1 MMTRPAR
8 LRQLLHIVAIAGLA
22 ATAFSLGNAR
32 PVAAHDCV
40 SGADAPRSDA
50 WEGFL
55 RSADYR
61 ATDAEGRSWIP

>member
-8 LRQLLHIVAIAGLA
+8 LRQVFHVVAVAGLA
-22 ATAFSLGNAR
+22 AAAFSLGSVI

-40 SGADAPRSDA
+40 SGADAPRSDE

-55 RSADYR
+55 RSSDYR
-61 ATDAEGRSWIP
+61 VTDAQGRSWIP